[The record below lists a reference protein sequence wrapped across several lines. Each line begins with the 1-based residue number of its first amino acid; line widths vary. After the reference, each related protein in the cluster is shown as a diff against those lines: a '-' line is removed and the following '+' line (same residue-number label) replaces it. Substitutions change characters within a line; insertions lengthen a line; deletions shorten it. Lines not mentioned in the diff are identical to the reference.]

1 MNNFPPQLPVTDVFL
16 PCLGLVD
23 EFEVFDDDCSPGGV
37 VAALGAVS
45 TKAGEQ
51 SLAGETGV
59 VHSVDVTEPSEAVD
73 SELIGDGADVTS
85 EAD

>member
-1 MNNFPPQLPVTDVFL
+1 M
-16 PCLGLVD
+16 D
-23 EFEVFDDDCSPGGV
+23 EFEVFDDYCSPGGV

-51 SLAGETGV
+51 

-73 SELIGDGADVTS
+73 AELIGDGADVTS

>member
-1 MNNFPPQLPVTDVFL
+1 MNNFPPQLPITDVFL
-16 PCLGLVD
+16 PCLGLV
-23 EFEVFDDDCSPGGV
+23 EFEVFNDDCSPGGV

-51 SLAGETGV
+51 RLAGETGV

-73 SELIGDGADVTS
+73 AELMVDGADVTS